1 MDSTE
6 ARKSCAIFESLGTPE
21 FAIEFEQRPS
31 KLLSRSRLKT
41 CIHQGDI
48 QQTVVFPQPFRS
60 FFNNQKTRPGSGFVA
75 KITSS
80 GAVAWARNVGGNGYT
95 EGYGAA
101 VDHDGNVFVVG
112 DYAYADLVSGTTTL
126 TNPSPLNTDI
136 FLVKYSL
143 DGQILW
149 AKRAG
154 GTDSDYPQGI
164 TVDPSGNCLITGHF
178 YSSTI
183 QFGQTNLAITP
194 SGNNGSDLFVVKYS
208 PAGDVI

>member
-1 MDSTE
+1 M
-6 ARKSCAIFESLGTPE
+6 
-21 FAIEFEQRPS
+21 
-31 KLLSRSRLKT
+31 
-41 CIHQGDI
+41 
-48 QQTVVFPQPFRS
+48 VFPQPFRS

-143 DGQILW
+143 DGRGEPATAPTHAVQTWLRMLWGMRMRRDTSEAATLPLARSCSLILE
-149 AKRAG
+149 AAMR
-154 GTDSDYPQGI
+154 S
-164 TVDPSGNCLITGHF
+164 
-178 YSSTI
+178 
-183 QFGQTNLAITP
+183 
-194 SGNNGSDLFVVKYS
+194 
-208 PAGDVI
+208 